1 VSIVRLN
8 WKCWKRFRS
17 GQAAKAVLAAVLALQ
32 MFALLALAAC
42 PTLHH
47 ALHSESNNPDHDCLV
62 TFFAKGQLSEAA
74 MTPVVILVAAFV
86 MCAVLLPSFLPRLIF
101 EYRFAPSRAPPCF

>member
-8 WKCWKRFRS
+8 WKYWKYFSFGRTART
-17 GQAAKAVLAAVLALQ
+17 VLAILLILQ
-32 MFALLALAAC
+32 LLSLLALAAS

-47 ALHSESNNPDHDCLV
+47 VLHPDSNNPDHECLV
-62 TFFAKGQLSEAA
+62 TLFAKGQLSEAA

-86 MCAVLLPSFLPRLIF
+86 MCAVLLPSFLPRSIF
-101 EYRFAPSRAPPCF
+101 EYRFSPSRAPPCF